1 EDELVQLRNMSDEAV
16 KHRDFP
22 TLDDGHAWYKR
33 CAFARGFGI
42 QTDKFHRSTKG
53 DKSIIHQKY
62 VCNRQGN
69 RRPYKGERKTKARS
83 DTRCGCEAH
92 IRFRKRKVDGK
103 WFVHMFSSEHTHV
116 EVVENQVHL
125 IRSHRMIEDAARA
138 ELQYMTDSGMKTHGA
153 YKLIVHKAGGH
164 EKVGFTSKDAYN
176 QLHKEHQA
184 LIIDGDAS
192 SALTYLRTKERNDDQ
207 FFLAYTTDDEERVEN
222 IFWADGMRRSD
233 YACFDATYRK
243 NAYNMPLVVFSGVN
257 HHFSTCLFGS
267 ALLKNEKT
275 DNYKWVLETLMEAMD
290 GKTPKSVI
298 TDGDTAMKN
307 VIMDVFPN
315 ANRRRCLWHLK
326 KKIWGPCKVV
336 KICIH
341 VN

>member
-1 EDELVQLRNMSDEAV
+1 MTDESENERTHSDEEDNVEGNIEDYVKYNDTDPSIVPLNVQEDELVQLRNLSDAAI
-16 KHRDFP
+16 KQKDFP

-33 CAFARGFGI
+33 YAFARGFGI
-42 QTDKFHRSTKG
+42 RTDKFHRSTKG

-103 WFVHMFSSEHTHV
+103 WFVDMFSSEHNHV

-125 IRSHRMIEDAARA
+125 IRSHRMIEDAAGA
-138 ELQYMTDSGMKTHGA
+138 ELRYMTDSGMKTHGA
-153 YKLIVHKAGGH
+153 YKLMVHKAGVHGH

-176 QLHKEHQA
+176 RLHKEHQA
-184 LIIDGDAS
+184 LIID
-192 SALTYLRTKERNDDQ
+192 
-207 FFLAYTTDDEERVEN
+207 
-222 IFWADGMRRSD
+222 
-233 YACFDATYRK
+233 
-243 NAYNMPLVVFSGVN
+243 GVN

-275 DNYKWVLETLMEAMD
+275 DNYKWVLKTLMEAMD
-290 GKTPKSVI
+290 GKAPKSVI
-298 TDGDTAMKN
+298 TDGDTAMK
-307 VIMDVFPN
+307 MP
-315 ANRRRCLWHLK
+315 L
-326 KKIWGPCKVV
+326 
-336 KICIH
+336 
-341 VN
+341 